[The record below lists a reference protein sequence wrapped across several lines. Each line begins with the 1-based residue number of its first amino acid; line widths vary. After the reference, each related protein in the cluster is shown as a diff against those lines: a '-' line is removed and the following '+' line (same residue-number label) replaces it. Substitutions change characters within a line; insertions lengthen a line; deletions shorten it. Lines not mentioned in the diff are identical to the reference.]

1 MSPAISVD
9 NLQKTYNKSI
19 HAVRGVSFA
28 VEEGEIFGFLG
39 PNGAGKST
47 TIGMLTTLLRPS
59 GGQAAILGLDVY
71 RHSYQIRQS
80 IGYVSQELAVD
91 DNLTGYENIRLQA
104 GLYKMPRETA
114 LDRIHD
120 VLELVA
126 LGERANDLVETNSGG
141 MRKRLDIACGLIHRP
156 KLLFLDEPTLG
167 LDIQTRREIWRYVNR
182 LREEAG
188 MTIFLDRKST
198 RLNSSHNL
206 GNRTSRMP
214 SSA

>member
-126 LGERANDLVETNSGG
+126 LGERANDLVETYSGG
-141 MRKRLDIACGLIHRP
+141 I
-156 KLLFLDEPTLG
+156 
-167 LDIQTRREIWRYVNR
+167 
-182 LREEAG
+182 
-188 MTIFLDRKST
+188 DRKSVV
-198 RLNSSHNL
+198 
-206 GNRTSRMP
+206 
-214 SSA
+214 